1 MEVKKIKKKHE
12 EERKIF
18 SCEIKMSGLAA
29 WGLVTSE
36 DTF

>member
-1 MEVKKIKKKHE
+1 MEVKKKNKHE